1 MKENQGQPIYEN
13 LLCTW
18 IARLSVTKVS
28 TDFFFFFKD
37 GQEIQGGKDGHLDK
51 WGSEHLNSH
60 MRKEPKPISHYYK
73 Y

>member
-1 MKENQGQPIYEN
+1 MDCKTFCYQGVN
-13 LLCTW
+13 W
-18 IARLSVTKVS
+18 F
-28 TDFFFFFKD
+28 FFFFFKD

>member
-1 MKENQGQPIYEN
+1 MRICCAHGLQDF
-13 LLCTW
+13 LLPRCQL
-18 IARLSVTKVS
+18 I
-28 TDFFFFFKD
+28 FFFFFKD

>member
-1 MKENQGQPIYEN
+1 MDCKTFCYQGVN
-13 LLCTW
+13 W
-18 IARLSVTKVS
+18 
-28 TDFFFFFKD
+28 FFFFFLKD